1 MKENPNIDELLNSFI
16 DGELTTRQLTEVQRL
31 MVHDGRIAQRLWE
44 LQKCKMLV
52 SSLPCAKAPAEMAGD
67 IQTSLER
74 RTLLGQQQK
83 HFDERKGA
91 RHLLVRK
98 VLAAAAMIGLAAG
111 LLAVVYTILAPQ
123 SGTEKPIAIED
134 WQQPAREIEARS
146 SQPSIAVIAEESM
159 SQPVG
164 FNARLELKTSVL
176 AAVNAFI
183 RRAIEDN
190 GLLDC
195 SSSKAE
201 GGKSIYVLS
210 CSRQALSLLLA
221 DLENV
226 WEKFDS
232 ATLFVETDQFG
243 DKVVV
248 TQVSAEQIA
257 EIANQDS
264 LERRIKI
271 AKDFAVLNNMV
282 EFLPGKE
289 VFAVID
295 DRGENL
301 ITIPKPVL
309 TSAVRRPVESE
320 KTIKK
325 PAHAAREQ
333 QEHLTI
339 VVAGS
344 E

>member
-16 DGELTTRQLTEVQRL
+16 DGELTARQLTKVQRL

-226 WEKFDS
+226 WERFDS

>member
-52 SSLPCAKAPAEMAGD
+52 SSLPCARAPAEMTED
-67 IQTSLER
+67 IKASLER
-74 RTLLGQQQK
+74 RTLLGQQHR

-91 RHLLVRK
+91 RHLLVRN
-98 VLAAAAMIGLAAG
+98 VLAAAAMIGLV
-111 LLAVVYTILAPQ
+111 AVLGVVIYSILAPE
-123 SGTEKPIAIED
+123 GGKERPIALED
-134 WQQPAREIEARS
+134 WQQPAREIEDRS
-146 SQPSIAVIAEESM
+146 PQLSVAVVAEESM
-159 SQPVG
+159 SRPVG
-164 FNARLELKTSVL
+164 FNARLELKTSAL

-183 RRAIEDN
+183 SRAIEDN

-195 SSSKAE
+195 SSSKTE
-201 GGKSIYVLS
+201 GDKSIYVLS
-210 CSRQALSLLLA
+210 CSRQDLSLLLA

-226 WEKFDS
+226 WERFDS
-232 ATLFVETDQFG
+232 ATLFVETDRLG
-243 DKVVV
+243 SEVVI

-257 EIANQDS
+257 EVANQDS
-264 LERRIKI
+264 LERRLKV
-271 AKDFAVLNNMV
+271 AKDFAVLNNMA
-282 EFLPGKE
+282 ELLPGKE
-289 VFAVID
+289 VFAAID
-295 DRGENL
+295 DKTESL

-309 TSAVRRPVESE
+309 TSAVRRTVESE

-325 PAHAAREQ
+325 PIHVAREQ

>member
-16 DGELTTRQLTEVQRL
+16 DGELTARQLTEVQRL

-123 SGTEKPIAIED
+123 SGTEKPIAVEY